1 MNEITKKRCAWCG
14 TDPLY
19 IAYHDNEWGKP
30 VFDDKELF
38 ALLCLESMQ
47 AGLSWIT
54 ILRKRENYY
63 HAFEGFN
70 PTIIATFDDKKVDEL
85 MQNAGIIRHRGKI
98 KAIIDN
104 AKLYLQIT
112 QTQSFSDYLWAMS
125 PSGLTK
131 TPQDNKPKSL
141 SDIPTST
148 EYSTK
153 MAKQL
158 KKDGFKF
165 LGATTCYAFMQA
177 CGMVNDHLIEC
188 EFRN

>member
-1 MNEITKKRCAWCG
+1 MNDIINRCTWCG
-14 TDPLY
+14 NDPLY
-19 IAYHDNEWGKP
+19 VAYHDNEWSKP
-30 VFDDKELF
+30 IFDDRALF

-63 HAFEGFN
+63 HAFADFDPN
-70 PTIIATFDDKKVDEL
+70 IIATFDDKKVDEL
-85 MQNAGIIRHRGKI
+85 MQNAGIIRHWGKI

-125 PSGLTK
+125 PNGLTK
-131 TPQDNKPKSL
+131 IPQDNKPKSL
-141 SDIPTST
+141 SDIPSST

-177 CGMVNDHLIEC
+177 CGMVNDHLVDC

>member
-1 MNEITKKRCAWCG
+1 MTNIKRCAWCG
-14 TDPLY
+14 DDPLY
-19 IAYHDNEWGKP
+19 VAYHDTEWGKP
-30 VFDDKELF
+30 VFNDKELF

-63 HAFEGFN
+63 HAFRGFDPN
-70 PTIIATFDDKKVDEL
+70 IIATFDDKKVDEL
-85 MQNAGIIRHRGKI
+85 MQNTGIIRHRGKI
-98 KAIIDN
+98 QAIIDN
-104 AKLYLQIT
+104 AKLYLEIS

-125 PSGLTK
+125 PNGLDK
-131 TPQDNKPKSL
+131 IPQDNKPKSL
-141 SDIPTST
+141 SDIPSST

-188 EFRN
+188 KFRE